1 MTTIIIIHEV
11 NDVKHWL
18 ASPTREKIFGPM
30 GITLK
35 TFIDPA
41 GSNQVGLVATIPD
54 MDAFQKFMATPA
66 AADAMKID
74 GVRPETLKTFVAS

>member
-1 MTTIIIIHEV
+1 MTTLMITHEV

-18 ASPTREKIFGPM
+18 ASPVREKVFGPM

-41 GSNQVGLVATIPD
+41 GSNLVGLVADIPD
-54 MDAFQKFMATPA
+54 LDAFHKFMGTQT
-66 AADAMKID
+66 AADAMKQD
-74 GVRPETLKTFVAS
+74 GVRPKTLKTFVAS